1 MPSPIPRKAMSQN
14 LPSLIV
20 NPSFLTDLIQ
30 AEKPCCALGMV
41 EVEDKQCGFVALRP
55 EPMIPPGVTDL
66 GFNLGHTLFGDSEY
80 EVIHLAFEFYG
91 FQTFNVLINPNNAI
105 AKTVL
110 HLMIK
115 TRDYFFFAI
124 DEETGI
130 ATAFRSEIGDDTLFG
145 LRENWER
152 IQHSSTTEDQY
163 HQVMLKF
170 AANPHPPGILLT
182 WVCRDNIEY
191 LDLTKDRMDLTPA

>member
-1 MPSPIPRKAMSQN
+1 MSQT
-14 LPSLIV
+14 LPSLTV
-20 NPSFLTDLIQ
+20 NRSFMAKFIQ

-41 EVEDKQCGFVALRP
+41 EVEDQQYGFVALRP
-55 EPMIPPGVTDL
+55 EPMIPLGVTDL

-91 FQTFNVLINPNNAI
+91 FQTFNVLINPNNAV
-105 AKTVL
+105 AQAVL
-110 HLMIK
+110 QHMIESG
-115 TRDYFFFAI
+115 DYFFFAI

-130 ATAFRSEIGDDTLFG
+130 ATAFRSEIGDDTLLG
-145 LRENWER
+145 LTENWER
-152 IQHSSTTEDQY
+152 LQNSTTTEDQY

-170 AANPHPPGILLT
+170 AANPHPRGIFLK

-191 LDLTKDRMDLTPA
+191 LDLSKDRMDLTPA